1 MNLNSFTIGII
12 GGGQLGRML
21 AYEAFKKGFKIAVL
35 DPDPNAPAMQ
45 ICHFPIVD
53 DFDSEEAFLK
63 LIQYA
68 DVITYEYEN
77 IEPELLIYYQNQ
89 KPVFPNPDILK
100 ISKNRN
106 KEKKFVEKYNV
117 AIPKIYPIN
126 TIENNRDFIKNLY
139 NNLIETKSDWIIKTS
154 EGGYDGKFQIHFNS
168 SYIALEEFINHLEGI
183 FGVFKTHQI
192 SVIIE
197 EKINY
202 DFEFSIIACGYK
214 KTSNEIDVVFFPI
227 FINEHKEGILR
238 KTLSLKTFD
247 IPELQE
253 LKEKIRQ
260 IIIDYHYI
268 GLLTMEF
275 FYHKNKI
282 YFNEMAPRPHN
293 SGHLTIEGCNYSQ
306 FEQHIRAIS
315 NLPVHPP
322 ILLNHAG
329 MLNLVSF
336 NKLDKNPKIIE
347 EILKIEQTYFHYY
360 GKKEPKEKRKMG
372 HITIVNEEESK
383 LKEILNY
390 LENLIY

>member
-1 MNLNSFTIGII
+1 MNLTSFTIGII

-68 DVITYEYEN
+68 DVITYEFEN

-117 AIPKIYPIN
+117 AIPKIYHIN